1 VLSDKKLAPAVR
13 VLAQD
18 ATGVFKDSPDTVWAI
33 GEAGNYP
40 DSVWII
46 FETRPGYATG

>member
-1 VLSDKKLAPAVR
+1 MHTVAGLANWPDSVWPIGE
-13 VLAQD
+13 Q
-18 ATGVFKDSPDTVWAI
+18 DSPDTVWAI

-40 DSVWII
+40 DGVWII